1 MNHDEPWF
9 CHKYHANSKRKSQSW
24 SWLACHGCRHLD
36 HDLLCKRLCHRP
48 NSGSSVGVFTYLVA
62 GPNKNWWNHWW
73 IMEVSRIVHYWLPKL
88 IDKQADVPWNWVF
101 PHVWHA
107 WHVGLEGQR
116 RVYVQRWVVLRRYW
130 KSVALGFNVS
140 FLIQD
145 GASNFKKCTFL
156 DLINSIESTSCNSKF
171 DCVWQSGFI

>member
-1 MNHDEPWF
+1 MISYVSACAIGRIQVLLLASLRILSGGRIRTNGTTDG
-9 CHKYHANSKRKSQSW
+9 SW
-24 SWLACHGCRHLD
+24 RSA
-36 HDLLCKRLCHRP
+36 
-48 NSGSSVGVFTYLVA
+48 GVFYC
-62 GPNKNWWNHWW
+62 
-73 IMEVSRIVHYWLPKL
+73 WLPKF

-107 WHVGLEGQR
+107 WHVRLEGQC
-116 RVYVQRWVVLRRYW
+116 RVHVERWVVLRRYW

-145 GASNFKKCTFL
+145 GAKNFKKCTFL

-171 DCVWQSGFI
+171 DSVWQSGFI